1 MTNWMIETLVWTGL
15 MIGLVLM
22 LRRPVGRYLG
32 PKAAYALWILPFL
45 RLLMPPLVLPAWLAP
60 AVPEVEQVVPQS
72 GEYTAYTAQL
82 ANIPTDQMTAAA
94 SDTFALSV
102 SGATILLTIWLT
114 GAAIFMGLQFTG
126 YFKMR
131 RSLLAESRPVGEA
144 GSVRLVETPAA
155 SAPLAFGVIHKV
167 IALPPGFMAL
177 HNREQRD
184 FVLAHELAHH
194 SGHDLLANMA
204 AQPLFA
210 LHWFNPL
217 SWLGWRALRRDQE
230 AACDARVIAQR
241 NAADKAIYAQTIAS
255 FATGPRVSLAA
266 TMACPVL
273 GEKSI
278 IHRLRSISMS
288 DISPRR
294 CFAGRALIG
303 ASLLALPLTASISYA
318 ENIAQTEPVELRP
331 APPAPP
337 LAMSASQAPEPPAA
351 PRAPNGDE
359 LSPPAPPEP
368 PSFPTFEREFESA
381 VSDDGQSRVV
391 IIERASGDT
400 KYKKV
405 TTRAKKVHVTSSG
418 QKMTAEERA
427 ELRHEL
433 AEALAESD
441 KALAEVHEER
451 RVAILQMNDAK
462 GQMTK
467 MTVDCKEGKR
477 GKSTNSSGH
486 NTVHLCTSE
495 VYAQALS
502 GLKEARKVIASNSE
516 MTGEMR
522 AEVLAA
528 LDEKISEWQKK

>member
-15 MIGLVLM
+15 VIGLVLM
-22 LRRPVGRYLG
+22 LRRPVGRYFG

-60 AVPEVEQVVPQS
+60 AVSEVEQVVPQS

-82 ANIPTDQMTAAA
+82 ANIPADQMTAAA

-102 SGATILLTIWLT
+102 SGGTILLTIWLT

-155 SAPLAFGVIHKV
+155 TSPLAFGVIDKV

-230 AACDARVIAQR
+230 AACDARVIALR
-241 NAADKAIYAQTIAS
+241 SAADKATYAQTIAS

-278 IHRLRSISMS
+278 LHRLRSISMS

-294 CFAGRALIG
+294 RFAGRALIG
-303 ASLLALPLTASISYA
+303 ASLFALPLTASISYA
-318 ENIAQTEPVELRP
+318 ENIVQTEPVEL
-331 APPAPP
+331 PPAPT
-337 LAMSASQAPEPPAA
+337 LAMSAFQAAVPQAPDAPEPPAA
-351 PRAPNGDE
+351 PPA
-359 LSPPAPPEP
+359 PPAPPSP
-368 PSFPTFEREFESA
+368 RTFEREFESA

-391 IIERASGDT
+391 IIERANGDA
-400 KYKKV
+400 KNKKV
-405 TTRAKKVHVTSSG
+405 TTRIKKVHFTSNG

-433 AEALAESD
+433 AEALADSD

-462 GQMTK
+462 GEMTK
-467 MTVDCKEGKR
+467 LSVDCKEGKR
-477 GKSTNSSGH
+477 GKSSNSSGQS
-486 NTVHLCTSE
+486 TVHLCTSE

-502 GLKEARKVIASNSE
+502 GLKEARKAIASNSE

-528 LDEKISEWQKK
+528 LDEKISEWKKK

>member
-15 MIGLVLM
+15 VIGLVLM
-22 LRRPVGRYLG
+22 LRRPVGRYFG

-60 AVPEVEQVVPQS
+60 AVPEVEQAAPQS

-82 ANIPTDQMTAAA
+82 ANIPADQMTAAT

-114 GAAIFMGLQFTG
+114 GAAIFMGLRFTG

-131 RSLLAESRPVGEA
+131 RSLLADSRPVGEA

-155 SAPLAFGVIHKV
+155 TAPLAFGVIDKV

-241 NAADKAIYAQTIAS
+241 SAADKAIYAQTIAS

-294 CFAGRALIG
+294 RFAGRALIG

-318 ENIAQTEPVELRP
+318 ENIAKMDPVELPP
-331 APPAPP
+331 APPAPL
-337 LAMSASQAPEPPAA
+337 LAMSAPEAPEPPAA
-351 PRAPNGDE
+351 PPV
-359 LSPPAPPEP
+359 PPAPREP
-368 PSFPTFEREFESA
+368 RTFEREFESA

-400 KYKKV
+400 KDKKV
-405 TTRAKKVHVTSSG
+405 TTRIKKVHVTSNG

-467 MTVDCKEGKR
+467 LSVDCKEGKQ
-477 GKSTNSSGH
+477 GKSTNSGGDT
-486 NTVHLCTSE
+486 TVHLCTSE

-502 GLKEARKVIASNSE
+502 GLKEARKAIALNSE

-528 LDEKISEWQKK
+528 LDEKISEWKKR

>member
-15 MIGLVLM
+15 VIGLVLM
-22 LRRPVGRYLG
+22 LRRPVGRYFG
-32 PKAAYALWILPFL
+32 PKAAYALWILPVL
-45 RLLMPPLVLPAWLAP
+45 RLLMPPLVFPAWLAP
-60 AVPEVEQVVPQS
+60 SVPEVVQAAPQS

-82 ANIPTDQMTAAA
+82 AKNPADQMTAAA

-102 SGATILLTIWLT
+102 SGGTILLTIWLT
-114 GAAIFMGLQFTG
+114 GAAIFMGLWFTG

-155 SAPLAFGVIHKV
+155 TAPLAFGVIDKV

-194 SGHDLLANMA
+194 SGYDLLANMA

-241 NAADKAIYAQTIAS
+241 SAADKAIYAQTIAS

-294 CFAGRALIG
+294 RFAGRALIG
-303 ASLLALPLTASISYA
+303 ASLLALPLAASISYA
-318 ENIAQTEPVELRP
+318 ENIAKMEPVEL
-331 APPAPP
+331 PPAPT
-337 LAMSASQAPEPPAA
+337 LAMSAPEAPEPPAA
-351 PRAPNGDE
+351 PRAPNGED
-359 LSPPAPPEP
+359 LSPPVPPAPPSP
-368 PSFPTFEREFESA
+368 RTFEREFESI
-381 VSDDGQSRVV
+381 VTDDGRGKVV
-391 IIERASGDT
+391 IIDKASGDT
-400 KYKKV
+400 KDKKV
-405 TTRAKKVHVTSSG
+405 TTRLKKVHFTSNG

-427 ELRHEL
+427 ELRHEV

-441 KALAEVHEER
+441 QALAEVHEER

-462 GQMTK
+462 GQKTK
-467 MTVDCKEGKR
+467 LSVDCKEGKQ
-477 GKSTNSSGH
+477 GKSTNSGGH
-486 NTVHLCTSE
+486 TTVHLCTSE

-502 GLKEARKVIASNSE
+502 GLKEARKAIASNSE
-516 MTGEMR
+516 ITGEMR

-528 LDEKISEWQKK
+528 LDEKISEWKKK